1 VPALRSRPAAAG
13 QDAPPPETGL
23 AHVATVSFLAGR
35 AAPSGVYWIC
45 LAGGV
50 ALARAAALGGLRR
63 GFGAAAGAIL
73 QTVAIM
79 GPARVNGP
87 LTQALTAPVI
97 GALHARGARLPAQLA
112 ACLAIRLA
120 HYTVLNAVFV
130 FIVLGGLD
138 AYVGSY
144 ETLTGWTGVLPQGQ
158 TAAIVLGLASSVGAA
173 IFYTTIQVLVYL
185 RALGE
190 WPADG
195 PAFGRGAAAAG
206 PDDAA
211 PLGAGSGRF
220 DPRAIALA
228 AVVATALLLT
238 GTSWPLLLAVSAW
251 LAVAWVAA
259 RAGREAVPLGLAL
272 GVMLAVSA
280 FAGTLLA
287 GLGAAEAARRALR
300 AALLVAVATWLRAAA
315 GSDGLRTV
323 FRRVLYRLRRLPSA
337 REAGRVLEG
346 LDPGPRLLAA
356 GRALLDALADV
367 PRRPLPV
374 ADAVI
379 GWVAGEARG
388 FRAGG
393 DVRLPARIAIRAR
406 DALLVAL
413 ALAPALVFVGT

>member
-1 VPALRSRPAAAG
+1 
-13 QDAPPPETGL
+13 
-23 AHVATVSFLAGR
+23 
-35 AAPSGVYWIC
+35 
-45 LAGGV
+45 
-50 ALARAAALGGLRR
+50 
-63 GFGAAAGAIL
+63 
-73 QTVAIM
+73 M

-112 ACLAIRLA
+112 ACFAIRFA

-144 ETLTGWTGVLPQGQ
+144 EALTGWTGLLPQGQ
-158 TAAIVLGLASSVGAA
+158 TAAVVLGLASSVVAA
-173 IFYTTIQVLVYL
+173 VFYTTIQVLVYL

-190 WPADG
+190 WPADA
-195 PAFGRGAAAAG
+195 PASGHGAPEPG
-206 PDDAA
+206 DAWR
-211 PLGAGSGRF
+211 LGGGSGRF

-259 RAGREAVPLGLAL
+259 RGGREAVPLGLAL
-272 GVMLAVSA
+272 AAMLAVSA

-287 GLGAAEAARRALR
+287 GLGAAEALRRALR

-315 GSDGLRTV
+315 GPDGLRTV
-323 FRRVLYRLRRLPSA
+323 FRRVLRRLRRLPSA
-337 REAGRVLEG
+337 REAALVLDG

-356 GRALLDALADV
+356 GRALVDALADV
-367 PRRPLPV
+367 PRRPLPI

-393 DVRLPARIAIRAR
+393 DGRSGARIAIRAR
-406 DALLVAL
+406 DAVLVAL
-413 ALAPALVFVGT
+413 ALAPALVLVGT

>member
-1 VPALRSRPAAAG
+1 MPALRSRPAATG

-50 ALARAAALGGLRR
+50 ALARAALLGGVRR
-63 GFGAAAGAIL
+63 GFGAAAAAIL
-73 QTVAIM
+73 QTVALM

-112 ACLAIRLA
+112 ACFAIRFA

-130 FIVLGGLD
+130 FIILGGLD

-144 ETLTGWTGVLPQGQ
+144 EALTGWTGVLPQGQ
-158 TAAIVLGLASSVGAA
+158 TAAVVLGLASSVVAA

-190 WPADG
+190 WPADTPVPG
-195 PAFGRGAAAAG
+195 HGAAAG
-206 PDDAA
+206 PSDAA
-211 PLGAGSGRF
+211 GLGTGSGRF

-272 GVMLAVSA
+272 AAMLAISA

-287 GLGAAEAARRALR
+287 GLGAAEAGRRALR

-323 FRRVLYRLRRLPSA
+323 FRRVLHRLRRLPSA
-337 REAGRVLEG
+337 RDAALVLDG
-346 LDPGPRLLAA
+346 LDPGPRLLSA
-356 GRALLDALADV
+356 GRALVESLADV
-367 PRRPLPV
+367 PRRPLPI

-379 GWVAGEARG
+379 AWVAGEARA

-393 DVRLPARIAIRAR
+393 DGRTGPRIAIRAR
-406 DALLVAL
+406 DAVLVAL
-413 ALAPALVFVGT
+413 ALAPALVFVGA